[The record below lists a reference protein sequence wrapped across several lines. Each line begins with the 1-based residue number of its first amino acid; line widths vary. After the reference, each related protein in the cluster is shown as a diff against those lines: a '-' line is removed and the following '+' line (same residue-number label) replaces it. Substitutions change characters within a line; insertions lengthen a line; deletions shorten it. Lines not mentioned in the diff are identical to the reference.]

1 MSLCG
6 HNPPL
11 RWCRQCKR
19 AGLVPWE
26 PGDSPPADW
35 TPPPDSPAAR
45 GEFPAAVAATPAP
58 ARCAHLGAEPVGLI
72 DCPTCTG
79 RVRLKAFPCALGLG
93 EAGLAVPSRHCGL
106 HCPGYT
112 PAAGATSSA

>member
-1 MSLCG
+1 VTHC
-6 HNPPL
+6 NPPAP
-11 RWCRQCKR
+11 RCRGCQI
-19 AGLVPWE
+19 AGLVPFL
-26 PGDSPPADW
+26 DDM
-35 TPPPDSPAAR
+35 PPPDSPVAL
-45 GEFPAAVAATPAP
+45 GEFPAAASAP
-58 ARCAHLGAEPVGLI
+58 TRCTRLGTEPVGLR

>member
-1 MSLCG
+1 VTHC
-6 HNPPL
+6 NPPAP
-11 RWCRQCKR
+11 RCRGCQL
-19 AGLVPWE
+19 AGLVPF
-26 PGDSPPADW
+26 PDDMPPPARL
-35 TPPPDSPAAR
+35 AGR
-45 GEFPAAVAATPAP
+45 GEFPTAVAAAPAP
-58 ARCAHLGAEPVGLI
+58 ARCAHLGVEPVGLI